1 MDDNLSNLAVEWAE
15 KLASEDRL
23 KYRDG
28 EYLKQPIGENILRVK
43 LNSKLYFSGE
53 ETTNE
58 WYKGESNYKY
68 DGVFN
73 QIAGNFTQIVWKD
86 TKKVGFG
93 FSLTD
98 NGVLYAVANYYPAGN
113 YKGQFTENVF
123 SQDRPLQ
130 VDLSSWAE
138 YFKLINAFKK
148 SQNPKSPEAPV
159 KQSAVKREILA
170 PPKEASSI
178 QLANSEF
185 SPMQAK
191 FIQEALKA
199 HNDCRGRHGCPPL
212 VHNKEISKIAQAY
225 AERLAKL
232 KTLKHSNKESRVY
245 RNETLGENL
254 SYSYDSE
261 LDYYSGVKAT
271 MQWYDEIKD
280 HSFELDYQPGTG
292 HFTQVVWKSC
302 KEVGFG
308 VAKAND
314 DSFYA
319 VANYYPA
326 GNMIGRFISNV
337 PRRVN

>member
-1 MDDNLSNLAVEWAE
+1 M
-15 KLASEDRL
+15 
-23 KYRDG
+23 
-28 EYLKQPIGENILRVK
+28 
-43 LNSKLYFSGE
+43 
-53 ETTNE
+53 
-58 WYKGESNYKY
+58 
-68 DGVFN
+68 
-73 QIAGNFTQIVWKD
+73 
-86 TKKVGFG
+86 
-93 FSLTD
+93 
-98 NGVLYAVANYYPAGN
+98 
-113 YKGQFTENVF
+113 
-123 SQDRPLQ
+123 
-130 VDLSSWAE
+130 DLSSWAE

-261 LDYYSGVKAT
+261 LDYYSGNCLENKRINFLNDLNFFV
-271 MQWYDEIKD
+271 
-280 HSFELDYQPGTG
+280 
-292 HFTQVVWKSC
+292 QV
-302 KEVGFG
+302 
-308 VAKAND
+308 
-314 DSFYA
+314 
-319 VANYYPA
+319 
-326 GNMIGRFISNV
+326 
-337 PRRVN
+337 

>member
-1 MDDNLSNLAVEWAE
+1 M
-15 KLASEDRL
+15 
-23 KYRDG
+23 
-28 EYLKQPIGENILRVK
+28 
-43 LNSKLYFSGE
+43 
-53 ETTNE
+53 
-58 WYKGESNYKY
+58 
-68 DGVFN
+68 
-73 QIAGNFTQIVWKD
+73 
-86 TKKVGFG
+86 
-93 FSLTD
+93 
-98 NGVLYAVANYYPAGN
+98 
-113 YKGQFTENVF
+113 
-123 SQDRPLQ
+123 
-130 VDLSSWAE
+130 DLSSWAE

-261 LDYYSGVKAT
+261 LDYYSGNCLENKRINFLNDLNFFCSGVKAT

-292 HFTQVVWKSC
+292 KIFKMQIK
-302 KEVGFG
+302 GL
-308 VAKAND
+308 
-314 DSFYA
+314 
-319 VANYYPA
+319 
-326 GNMIGRFISNV
+326 
-337 PRRVN
+337 VN